1 MTIMDV
7 ERVKELIAEHQED
20 IRTIK
25 TRNERLDYIIN
36 LLDESY
42 PDIPIAIALLG
53 PITMLPA
60 PAEHI
65 EIQKIIQALR
75 YIQSVNDNVCVQG
88 LNGGQD
94 LAEIIEYIQH
104 IIS

>member
-7 ERVKELIAEHQED
+7 EWVKELIAGHQED

-42 PDIPIAIALLG
+42 PDIPITIALLG
-53 PITMLPA
+53 PIL
-60 PAEHI
+60 
-65 EIQKIIQALR
+65 
-75 YIQSVNDNVCVQG
+75 NDNG
-88 LNGGQD
+88 
-94 LAEIIEYIQH
+94 
-104 IIS
+104 